1 MSKVLALS
9 EAVGIALHG
18 MALIAMNDKPIN
30 VTSITELTNAS
41 KHHIAKVMQRL
52 VKAGLLKSTRGPAG
66 GFVLTRNPKDITL
79 LEIYEAIEGKV
90 LLHECPMDCDICPLD
105 NICMLG
111 EVGERVAKEFVN
123 HMNSTTLQDIKD
135 DHNNNPSI

>member
-1 MSKVLALS
+1 MSKILALS
-9 EAVGIALHG
+9 EAVGIALHS
-18 MALIAMNDKPIN
+18 MALIAMHDKPHN
-30 VTSITELTNAS
+30 VTSLTEETGAS

-66 GFVLTRNPKDITL
+66 GFLSMRKPKEITL

-90 LLHECPMDCDICPLD
+90 LIHDCPMDCEKCPLD

-111 EVGERVAKEFVN
+111 EVGEKVAKEFIKY
-123 HMNSTTLQDIKD
+123 MKETTLQNIKD
-135 DHNNNPSI
+135 DHT

>member
-9 EAVGIALHG
+9 EAVGIALHS
-18 MALIAMNDKPIN
+18 MALIAMHDKPHN
-30 VTSITELTNAS
+30 VTSLTEETGAS

-66 GFVLTRNPKDITL
+66 GFVLVKPAKDITL
-79 LEIYEAIEGKV
+79 LEIYEVIEGKV
-90 LLHECPMDCDICPLD
+90 SLHECPMDCDICPLD

-111 EVGERVAKEFVN
+111 EVGERVAKEFVK
-123 HMNSTTLQDIKD
+123 HMKETNLQDIKD
-135 DHNNNPSI
+135 EHTNK